1 MDILKAIQA
10 EKAERQAEVYHIEA
24 EAQDKEEDT
33 YTEDFYEEKDLFE
46 LYMNRDY
53 CGNADDIDELSEM
66 LEAYG
71 E

>member
-10 EKAERQAEVYHIEA
+10 EKAERQAEVYHIESA
-24 EAQDKEEDT
+24 AAALK
-33 YTEDFYEEKDLFE
+33 
-46 LYMNRDY
+46 RS
-53 CGNADDIDELSEM
+53 GSADDIDELSEM